1 MADNREVLEA
11 LAAVSAELRISRHQQ
26 WLSKVPPK
34 LAAVVTHI
42 LQEPNE
48 AVRVAQFKGL
58 AETLPSGFED
68 RITKEFLLPAQTAQ
82 QWLETRGQKVEVNRF
97 EPLDPDRKRQLDKY
111 ADELRSLQE
120 RVIDNQYT
128 DALKNARWQDAKSN
142 PNLKGAGIN
151 ELGILRDMAE
161 KKSRIDVTKELLQ
174 KETELQEDRARMQLK
189 VNNPLLGE

>member
-1 MADNREVLEA
+1 MAEREVLEA

-34 LAAVVTHI
+34 LAAVVVHI
-42 LQEPNE
+42 LKNPDE
-48 AVRVAQFKGL
+48 AVRVAQFQGL

-68 RITKEFLLPAQTAQ
+68 RIVREFLLPAQTAQ

-97 EPLDPDRKRQLDKY
+97 EPLDPERKRQLEKY
-111 ADELRSLQE
+111 GDEVRGLQE
-120 RVIDNQYT
+120 RVIENRYAE
-128 DALKNARWQDAKSN
+128 ALDNARRQDAKSN

-151 ELGILRDMAE
+151 ELGILRDIAE
-161 KKSRIDVTKELLQ
+161 EKSRIDITKDLMR

-189 VNNPLLGE
+189 ANNPLLGE